1 MVCKTRSYKTF
12 PFANKTFRQFE
23 PGSVKILTTCSS
35 YNNMAPAV
43 LVENLQKRYGNVEAV
58 KDVSFKVEPGEIFGL
73 LGPNGAGKTTTLRV
87 LCTLT
92 SPDSGRIEVSGISAV
107 SQPRIARQ
115 RLGYVAQEVALDKVL
130 TGRELL
136 QLQAALYHLPRHTI
150 KGQIDKMV
158 KLLGLEEWENK
169 QTGTYSGGIRKRLDL
184 AAGLLHQPDVLVL
197 DEPTVGLDI
206 ESRVVVWDFLRRL
219 REEGT
224 TVLITS
230 HYLEEVDAL
239 ADRVAIIDKGTVI
252 AEGTPLELKNRVGG
266 DRVTLRI
273 REFSPIAEA
282 ETAKALMQSLPFV
295 QEVIINSAQGN
306 SLNLVVG
313 AQSDALIAIQQALKN
328 AGLPIFGIAQSRPSL
343 DDVYLAATG
352 KTLLD
357 AELAAASNRDLK
369 AEQKAAMRS

>member
-1 MVCKTRSYKTF
+1 
-12 PFANKTFRQFE
+12 
-23 PGSVKILTTCSS
+23 
-35 YNNMAPAV
+35 
-43 LVENLQKRYGNVEAV
+43 
-58 KDVSFKVEPGEIFGL
+58 
-73 LGPNGAGKTTTLRV
+73 
-87 LCTLT
+87 
-92 SPDSGRIEVSGISAV
+92 
-107 SQPRIARQ
+107 
-115 RLGYVAQEVALDKVL
+115 
-130 TGRELL
+130 
-136 QLQAALYHLPRHTI
+136 
-150 KGQIDKMV
+150 
-158 KLLGLEEWENK
+158 
-169 QTGTYSGGIRKRLDL
+169 
-184 AAGLLHQPDVLVL
+184 
-197 DEPTVGLDI
+197 
-206 ESRVVVWDFLRRL
+206 
-219 REEGT
+219 
-224 TVLITS
+224 LITS

-369 AEQKAAMRS
+369 AEQKQAMRS